1 MKDVVIDELNFPGEP
16 GGKGWEEFCELMAVR
31 NEVETGTLG
40 TDALAPTPESLLP
53 HFLPSPYRLRRHF
66 VARDGGRVV
75 ARGIMGWLT
84 ADGAPWVGVGA
95 DVLPSHRRRGIGSKL
110 FAHMEGLAAELG
122 RPWLHSSAI
131 HTSRPGGERIVS
143 STGLGDIPA
152 NDPGAQ
158 FLLHH
163 GYTLE
168 MVARISSLD
177 LTGAADV
184 LEEHRRAAAEKA
196 GEDYRI
202 VSWVGRTPERW
213 LDQKAALSTAM
224 STDEPS
230 GGLATVTDVW
240 DADRVREHD
249 DRQEGSGRTIFTT
262 AAEHVPTGTLVA
274 HTELGRLDGPDH
286 PAVQEDT
293 LVLRAHR
300 GHRLGMLLKSA
311 NALHLLR
318 HAPDTPSITT
328 FNKEDN
334 EPMLRVNVDLGF
346 VPIGAEGEWQKRVGS
361 AGA

>member
-1 MKDVVIDELNFPGEP
+1 M
-16 GGKGWEEFCELMAVR
+16 
-31 NEVETGTLG
+31 
-40 TDALAPTPESLLP
+40 
-53 HFLPSPYRLRRHF
+53 
-66 VARDGGRVV
+66 V

-84 ADGAPWVGVGA
+84 AEGAPWVASSA
-95 DVLPSHRRRGIGSKL
+95 DVLPSHRRRGIGSQL
-110 FAHMEGLAAELG
+110 FTYMEGLAAELG
-122 RPWLHSSAI
+122 RPVLQSSAI
-131 HTSRPGGERIVS
+131 HTSAPGGERIVS
-143 STGLGDIPA
+143 STGFGDIPA

-163 GYTLE
+163 GYSLE

-177 LTGAADV
+177 LTDAAAA

-196 GEDYRI
+196 GADYRI
-202 VSWVGRTPERW
+202 VSWIGRTPEQW

-230 GGLATVTDVW
+230 GGLATVPDVW
-240 DADRVREHD
+240 DAERVREHD
-249 DRQEGSGRTIFTT
+249 DRQEGTGRTMFTS

-274 HTELGRLDGPDH
+274 HTELGRLDGDDQ

-311 NALHLLR
+311 NAQHLLA

-334 EPMLRVNVDLGF
+334 EPMLRVNIDLGF
-346 VPIGAEGEWQKRVGS
+346 TPIGAEGEWQKLV
-361 AGA
+361 